1 MINKSGNPENENV
14 NIITIDGPAGSG
26 KSTIAKMLAKEIGLV
41 YIDTGAMY
49 RALTLIALEN
59 NIDLND
65 GKAILKEAKKST
77 LEFDKDVRDIN
88 QYTKVILNGRDI
100 SLDIRSKKVG
110 EAVSIVSK
118 LSDIREYL
126 VKLQRDMALKKPCV
140 LEGRDTGSVVCPSA
154 ICKIFLTASID
165 ERVNRREKQL
175 LENSQPS
182 SKKEIKMEI
191 ESRDKIDSSREDSP
205 LIVPENASIIDT
217 SSLSVKDVFDSI
229 KNDYNEKVISL
240 NNKKIPE

>member
-1 MINKSGNPENENV
+1 MINKSGNPESENV

-65 GKAILKEAKKST
+65 GKAILDEAKKSV
-77 LEFDKDVRDIN
+77 LEFDNDVRDIK
-88 QYTKVILNGRDI
+88 QYTKVTLDGRDI
-100 SLDIRSKKVG
+100 TLDIRSKKVG
-110 EAVSIVSK
+110 KAVSIVSK
-118 LSDIREYL
+118 LSDIRKYL
-126 VKLQRDMALKKPCV
+126 VRLQREMALKKPCV

-165 ERVNRREKQL
+165 ERVSRREKQL

-182 SKKEIKMEI
+182 SKKEIKIEI

-240 NNKKIPE
+240 YNKKIPK